1 MTDFIPES
9 PKIKYI
15 IPKIRPTSFSLNE
28 GEINETD
35 SYENYTFDFYHD
47 FNNEND
53 DDKHNSNN
61 NIEKYLDDLG
71 ENSIYKTLLFIRKRN
86 ESNSSIETKD
96 SM

>member
-28 GEINETD
+28 GETNENDTYD
-35 SYENYTFDFYHD
+35 NYKYDYYHD
-47 FNNEND
+47 FNNEKED
-53 DDKHNSNN
+53 DEHDSNN

-71 ENSIYKTLLFIRKRN
+71 ENSIYKTLLFMRKRN